1 VKLISGFAKQ
11 LLFTANSELVPK
23 LFENET
29 TTIINFH
36 DKRKPGRPHIQL
48 KLDALSR
55 TQTGCHRSSTCGEGT
70 TSDVISYQKIG
81 NYIANTVKPQIQT

>member
-1 VKLISGFAKQ
+1 MKLISGFAKQ

-29 TTIINFH
+29 MTIINFH
-36 DKRKPGRPHIQL
+36 DKSRPGSPHIQL

-55 TQTGCHRSSTCGEGT
+55 TQTDCHRSSTRDEGT
-70 TSDVISYQKIG
+70 TSDVISYQNLG
-81 NYIANTVKPQIQT
+81 ELHS